1 MFFWARGDVERFL
14 QDLGLKRLL
23 AQQPMQFADLVLKCP
38 IVRSRNNLFLGTRRS
53 QRTLVRTDG
62 AT

>member
-38 IVRSRNNLFLGTRRS
+38 IVSKRCPD
-53 QRTLVRTDG
+53 RTFIG
-62 AT
+62 MA